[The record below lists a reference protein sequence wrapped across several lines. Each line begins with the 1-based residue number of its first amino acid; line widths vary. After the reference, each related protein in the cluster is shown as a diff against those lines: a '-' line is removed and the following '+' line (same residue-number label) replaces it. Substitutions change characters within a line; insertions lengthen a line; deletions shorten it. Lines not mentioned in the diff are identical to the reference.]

1 MPKYKQGLR
10 RLCPEAENVTGQNR
24 EALPGDKDVKKN
36 HKGGCMIN
44 INSSIA
50 SVLSNIYTANDTSLN
65 DSLSKIASGKRV
77 QSPSDDF
84 AGYARASGLNQD
96 ISQYN
101 QVKQNLQD
109 AKSYTDYGTA
119 VGNNVLSDLTQ
130 MKDLATSFAN
140 TTDAT
145 QQAALTTQFTSLQ
158 AGIAD
163 QIANSKYDGTQ
174 IYATTLAK
182 TVNLDT
188 NGTKMTITPT
198 AVGDASALTIGGG
211 AVAVQAEITNAQQ
224 YVSDMQSFGTQ
235 ITRQSN
241 LTDTIISSKQA
252 TVSAIMD
259 VNEAEEESNV
269 TNLQVRQQATVS
281 MMSQANLAQSAIA
294 KLFG

>member
-1 MPKYKQGLR
+1 
-10 RLCPEAENVTGQNR
+10 
-24 EALPGDKDVKKN
+24 
-36 HKGGCMIN
+36 MIN